1 MGDVVERFENSEL
14 VEVIASIDSESDA
27 AAVFNRFSGYLKKFG
42 FQTVALGQLTNP
54 AMRSAADDKWFA
66 VGNWPTEWK
75 EHWLGKNL
83 IIHDPIARMALK
95 TRKPFTWRH
104 AYEHASRF
112 GRDIL
117 DVSRE
122 FGFAD
127 GLAIPIYAEDSPPGC
142 VTLGT
147 DQLDLSPR
155 ERAAVELLSVHAYM
169 RLELLYGPFEY
180 QEIKSLTARES
191 EILHFAAAG
200 KTNWEIGTIL
210 SVSEFCVRDHL
221 SRLQRKLN
229 CANRA
234 HVVAVAIQ
242 RSLILP

>member
-1 MGDVVERFENSEL
+1 MDEPVDRFENAEL
-14 VEVIASIDSESDA
+14 IEVIAAIDSETVSDK
-27 AAVFNRFSGYLKKFG
+27 VFDKFAQYLKKFG

-54 AMRSAADDKWFA
+54 AMRSAAGDKWFA
-66 VGNWPTEWK
+66 VGNWPAEWK
-75 EHWLGKNL
+75 EIWLNKNF

-117 DVSRE
+117 DGSRE

-147 DQLDLSPR
+147 DRLDLSPR

-169 RLELLYGPFEY
+169 RLERIFGPFEY
-180 QEIKSLTARES
+180 QEVKYLTPRES
-191 EILHFAAAG
+191 EVLHFAAAG
-200 KTNWEIGTIL
+200 KTNWEIGKIL
-210 SVSEFCVRDHL
+210 SISEFCVRDHL
-221 SRLQRKLN
+221 AKLQRKFN
-229 CANRA
+229 CANRT

-242 RSLILP
+242 KSLILP

>member
-1 MGDVVERFENSEL
+1 MNEPVERFINSEL
-14 VEVIASIDSESDA
+14 IDVIAAIDSEKDSGV
-27 AAVFNRFSGYLKKFG
+27 VFDRFAGYLMKFG
-42 FQTVALGQLTNP
+42 FKTVALGQLTNP
-54 AMRSAADDKWFA
+54 ALRSAAGDKWFA
-66 VGNWPTEWK
+66 IGNWPQAWK
-75 EHWLGKNL
+75 EQWLNKNF

-104 AYEHASRF
+104 AYEHASQF
-112 GRDIL
+112 GRDML

-147 DQLDLSPR
+147 NQLDLSPR
-155 ERAAVELLSVHAYM
+155 ERAAVELLAVHAYM
-169 RLELLYGPFEY
+169 RLEALFGPFDY
-180 QEIKSLTARES
+180 QEVKPLTPRES
-191 EILHFAAAG
+191 EVLHFAAAG
-200 KTNWEIGTIL
+200 KTNWEIGKIL
-210 SVSEFCVRDHL
+210 SISEFCVRDHL
-221 SRLQRKLN
+221 VKLQRKLN

-242 RSLILP
+242 RCLILP